1 MSKQVVVVGGGV
13 IGLLTA
19 FNLAAKVGQVV
30 VCDQGE
36 VGRESSWAGGGIVS
50 PLYPWRYSPAVTA
63 LAHWSQDFYPQL
75 GERLFAST
83 GVDPEV
89 HTTGLYWLD
98 LDDEAEALAWAER
111 EQRPLS
117 AVDIS
122 AAYDAVP
129 VLGPGFKRAIYMA
142 GVANVRNPRLVKSL
156 KAALLALPNVTL
168 REHCQITGF
177 AEQGGRVTG
186 VQTADGVLAADEVV
200 LSAGAWSGDLLR
212 TLGLE
217 LPVEP
222 VKGQMI
228 LFKCAEDFLPSMVL
242 AKGRYAIPRR
252 DGHILVGSTLEHAGY
267 DKTPT
272 EEALESLKASAVE
285 LLPELEGATVVAH
298 WAGLRPGS
306 PEGIPYIGPVPGHA
320 GLWLNCGHYRNGLVL
335 APASCQLFTDLLTG
349 AEPIIDPARGL
360 KTVEQGAATSVLLAA
375 SPLVE
380 GVGGRYFENCNEAV
394 RVDRRGG
401 PGTGG
406 VAPYALDPANAQR
419 LWELSLQWTDA

>member
-1 MSKQVVVVGGGV
+1 MTKQVVIVGGGV

-19 FNLAAKVGQVV
+19 FNLAAEVEQVV
-30 VCDQGE
+30 LCDRGE
-36 VGRESSWAGGGIVS
+36 LGQESSWAGGGIVS

-111 EQRPLS
+111 EGRPLS

-129 VLGPGFKRAIYMA
+129 VLGAGFHRAIYMA

-156 KAALLALPNVTL
+156 KAALQAMPNVSI
-168 REHCQITGF
+168 REHCEITGF
-177 AEQGGRVTG
+177 SQDGGRITG
-186 VQTADGVLAADEVV
+186 VETVDGVIAGDRVV
-200 LSAGAWSGDLLR
+200 LTAGAWSGDLLR
-212 TLGLE
+212 PLGLE

-272 EEALESLKASAVE
+272 AEALESLKASAIE
-285 LLPELEGATVVAH
+285 LLPALADATPVGH

-306 PEGIPYIGPVPGHA
+306 PEGIPYIGEVPGWE

-335 APASCQLFTDLLTG
+335 APASCQLFADLLLG
-349 AEPIIDPARGL
+349 REPIIDPR
-360 KTVEQGAATSVLLAA
+360 
-375 SPLVE
+375 
-380 GVGGRYFENCNEAV
+380 
-394 RVDRRGG
+394 
-401 PGTGG
+401 
-406 VAPYALDPANAQR
+406 PYAPAGR
-419 LWELSLQWTDA
+419 LVRE

>member
-19 FNLAAKVGQVV
+19 YNLAASVGQVV

-75 GERLFAST
+75 GQHLFAIT
-83 GVDPEV
+83 GVDPQV

-98 LDDEAEALAWAER
+98 LDDEAEALAWAAR
-111 EQRPLS
+111 QQRPLS
-117 AVDIS
+117 ALDI
-122 AAYDAVP
+122 AAVYAAVP
-129 VLGPGFKRAIYMA
+129 VLGPGFGRAIYMA

-168 REHCQITGF
+168 REHCQISGF
-177 AEQGGRVTG
+177 VQQGGRVTG
-186 VQTADGVLAADEVV
+186 VQLADEVLAADDVV

-212 TLGLE
+212 TLGLA

-228 LFKCAEDFLPSMVL
+228 LFKCDEHFLPSMVL

-272 EEALESLKASAVE
+272 EEALASLKASAVE
-285 LLPELEGATVVAH
+285 LLPELEGAPVVAH

-306 PEGIPYIGPVPGHA
+306 PEGIPYIGPVPGHD

-335 APASCQLFTDLLTG
+335 APASCQLLANLLTG
-349 AEPIIDPARGL
+349 AEPIIDPA
-360 KTVEQGAATSVLLAA
+360 
-375 SPLVE
+375 
-380 GVGGRYFENCNEAV
+380 
-394 RVDRRGG
+394 
-401 PGTGG
+401 
-406 VAPYALDPANAQR
+406 PYAPQGR
-419 LWELSLQWTDA
+419 LG